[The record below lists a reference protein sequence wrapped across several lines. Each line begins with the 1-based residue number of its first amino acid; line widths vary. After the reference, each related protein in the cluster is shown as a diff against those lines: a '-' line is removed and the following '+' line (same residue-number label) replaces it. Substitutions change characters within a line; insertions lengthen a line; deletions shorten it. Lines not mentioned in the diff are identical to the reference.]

1 MNKHVVGST
10 VGSAGAVVSCSIMM
24 FAVFPALA
32 GVVGVSASTM
42 TMSVVSSQPAWVNW
56 VSHYSLEMVIV
67 SIGFLLWGIWR
78 SSRLVKLLVGV
89 GMVIL
94 LVGQFA
100 MVNALV
106 IPSLSF
112 IIGGNVVGWIQS
124 TKPRRSPGI
133 GLSNSRT

>member
-1 MNKHVVGST
+1 MNKDVVGST
-10 VGSAGAVVSCSIMM
+10 VGTAGAVVSCSVMM

-32 GVVGVSASTM
+32 GVVGASASSM
-42 TMSVVSSQPAWVNW
+42 AMGMVASQPAWVRW

-67 SIGFLLWGIWR
+67 SIGFLLWGVWR
-78 SSRLVKLLVGV
+78 SSRLVQLLVGI

-100 MVNALV
+100 MVNVLV

-112 IIGGNVVGWIQS
+112 ILGGNVVGWIQR
-124 TKPRRSPGI
+124 TNPRRSLTMSASSSP
-133 GLSNSRT
+133 R